1 MKRIAMAFAG
11 CVLFSSLA
19 HAGETLGADAVKKLV
34 TGNTAHGLAPNG
46 ATPKIYFSPDGKLL
60 RHQDG
65 NVSEGTWSVNDDGT
79 QCVQG
84 TPGGCATIVRND
96 DGTYDRV
103 LATGKLALKWIKFVN
118 GKDF

>member
-1 MKRIAMAFAG
+1 MKKIAMAFAG
-11 CVLFSSLA
+11 FVLFSSLT
-19 HAGETLGADAVKKLV
+19 HAGETLDADAVKKLI

-46 ATPKIYFSPDGKLL
+46 ATRKNYFSADGKLF
-60 RHQDG
+60 RYQDG
-65 NVSEGTWSVNDDGT
+65 NVSEGTWKVNDDGT

-84 TPGGCATIVRND
+84 IPGGCATIVRND

-103 LATGKLALKWIKFVN
+103 LATGKVALKWMKFVN